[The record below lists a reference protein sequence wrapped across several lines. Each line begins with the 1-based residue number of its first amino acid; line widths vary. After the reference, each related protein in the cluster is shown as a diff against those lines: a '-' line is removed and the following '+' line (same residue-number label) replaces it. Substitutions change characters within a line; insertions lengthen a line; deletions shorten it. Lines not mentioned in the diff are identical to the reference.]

1 MAEVVARLRQ
11 YLGLLVSSAGWRK
24 LSVALVV
31 VLLAGMTDGIG
42 LALLIPLL
50 EMLDRQAPKNPLA
63 VRVAHAMA
71 VVDLPMTFLS
81 LLGVFLLL
89 VFLRSLLVR
98 RREVMLAEIRQTFV
112 SDLRIRL
119 YQAIADASWSSLSGS
134 RFSDLDAALLE
145 EVDRVGQGTHFALH
159 LPARAITL
167 VVYLV
172 MAFVLAPV
180 FFLLAVLLGGGLV
193 LAMRGRLH
201 HSLRLGGTL
210 AQASRKLHGDVR
222 EFLATVK
229 VMKAHAAEDPHIK
242 TFSSRVASIS
252 EQVLAFSRT
261 QASGRAAQD
270 IVGATALALFLW
282 GGVELAHLPLPELL
296 PMTLIFYRLLPLSQE
311 FQQAGQQILF
321 MLPSF
326 VLVTNTYAQCEAAA
340 EPAMDD
346 AGAVLRLG
354 HELRFD
360 DVWFSYPGDV
370 PSFILRGVNLVL
382 PAGSLTVLSGPSGS
396 GKSTALDLM
405 LGLLEP
411 VRGAIAVDGVSLSA
425 RSRRM
430 WRRSIAYVPQDPVL
444 FHDTIRAN
452 LVWSYPCASDS
463 EIRDAL
469 RLAAAEFVFSLP
481 DGLDTVVGERGLRL
495 SGGERQ
501 RLALA
506 RALLRSPQLLLMDEP
521 TSALD
526 AQSEQLVAETIR
538 GLKGKVT
545 VVVVTH
551 RPASFPGAV
560 QLLSLANGT
569 LISLHSSAVV
579 FQT

>member
-50 EMLDRQAPKNPLA
+50 EMLDRQAPNNPLA
-63 VRVAHAMA
+63 VKIAHAMA

-560 QLLSLANGT
+560 QLLSLVDGT

>member
-346 AGAVLRLG
+346 AGAVMRLG

>member
-50 EMLDRQAPKNPLA
+50 EMLDRQAPNNPLA
-63 VRVAHAMA
+63 VKIAHAMA

-270 IVGATALALFLW
+270 IVGATALVLFLW

>member
-63 VRVAHAMA
+63 VRIAHAMA

>member
-63 VRVAHAMA
+63 VRIAHAMA

-560 QLLSLANGT
+560 QLLSLVDGT

>member
-63 VRVAHAMA
+63 VRIAHAMA

-560 QLLSLANGT
+560 QLLSLVNGT